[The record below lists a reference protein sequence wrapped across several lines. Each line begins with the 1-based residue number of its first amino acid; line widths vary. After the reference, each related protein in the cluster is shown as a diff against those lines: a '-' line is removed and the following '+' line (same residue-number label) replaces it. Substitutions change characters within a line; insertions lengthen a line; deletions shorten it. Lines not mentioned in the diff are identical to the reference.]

1 MDIRTDCWCPRLTRS
16 WEAFRR
22 LQPFVCPLHRDTS
35 LLSRLRRS
43 AQCFI
48 DNPEALRFILNP
60 EWSLDPEKV
69 CNLEGDGCSL
79 IHTVSERIPR
89 LNYLLKLRQGENYID
104 DWRIFIRDV
113 IQKTKDLHIL
123 EWRGYDHSDV
133 YNTPLLRL
141 IRLPFYLHPSPRDQH
156 RIRSWFFTWLE
167 MLKEAGVDLI
177 QYGSRENEVLRTTKP
192 HAPQCRRESLG
203 LIPRFRRTRVIGFKY
218 GPEVEDWDIWW
229 DEPTDVLVG
238 EFWKLI
244 EHPPLHVAGEWCE
257 SESDSSADECFY

>member
-1 MDIRTDCWCPRLTRS
+1 MDFRTNCRCPHQTRS

-35 LLSRLRRS
+35 LLSRLWRS
-43 AQCFI
+43 AQCLI

-89 LNYLLKLRQGENYID
+89 LNYLLKLRQGETYID
-104 DWRIFIRDV
+104 DWRTFIRGV

-123 EWRGYDHSDV
+123 DWRGFDHSG
-133 YNTPLLRL
+133 TPLLRL
-141 IRLPFYLHPSPRDQH
+141 IRQPLSLHPSPRDQH
-156 RIRSWFFTWLE
+156 RIRSWLFTWLE

-177 QYGSRENEVLRTTKP
+177 QYGSRENEVLRTTKR
-192 HAPQCRRESLG
+192 HAPQYRREFWG
-203 LIPRFRRTRVIGFKY
+203 LTPRFRR
-218 GPEVEDWDIWW
+218 
-229 DEPTDVLVG
+229 
-238 EFWKLI
+238 
-244 EHPPLHVAGEWCE
+244 A
-257 SESDSSADECFY
+257 